1 MIARVVRSPMFAT
14 AAFVALALIYLYYIH
29 RDLHAHH
36 RQIRDLNQRLD
47 VLQSVLTQS
56 CPCPVQSSACDT
68 PAVDTPAVVA
78 SAAAP
83 DGDKAAAA
91 AAAAAVQPAVPAPP
105 PPTVDDEDID
115 NLSVASADLR
125 SMLDVIDSSPPPTLS
140 DTDLESLSLAQIKDH
155 LRSQGQSCKGGRDTL
170 LARLR
175 ELST

>member
-1 MIARVVRSPMFAT
+1 MDLSDC
-14 AAFVALALIYLYYIH
+14 FVNRTLRY
-29 RDLHAHH
+29 AHH

-115 NLSVASADLR
+115 NLSVASAYLR